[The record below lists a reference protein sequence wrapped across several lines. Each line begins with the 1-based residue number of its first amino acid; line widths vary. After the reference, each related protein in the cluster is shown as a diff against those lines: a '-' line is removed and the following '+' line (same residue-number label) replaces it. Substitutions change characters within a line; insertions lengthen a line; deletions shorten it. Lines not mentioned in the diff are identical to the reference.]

1 MMAKTSNNLDD
12 DTMNNVEQVSS
23 IPVHLLTLGSML
35 SDGPGVSNQQFSQ
48 PTPTIAQLIQTNF
61 HKNKNHDMQ
70 QSHKI
75 LKKKENPVALYST
88 LKINGTFRSK
98 TVIDHFFKLG
108 LCLSYDH
115 IVEFTKK

>member
-1 MMAKTSNNLDD
+1 MMILWTTSAHFSKHINWW
-12 DTMNNVEQVSS
+12 T
-23 IPVHLLTLGSML
+23 T
-35 SDGPGVSNQQFSQ
+35 VSNWQFSQ
-48 PTPTIAQLIQTNF
+48 SALTTAQLIQTKLR
-61 HKNKNHDMQ
+61 KNKNHDIQ

-115 IVEFTKK
+115 IVEFTKKWLDAQIENFELTSFFCLTH